1 MLDRDSGEREDRARC
16 EDGDGALCCMLH
28 SRIGIAFVRTG
39 MLSEST
45 LVYLARFHVVNVDS
59 FAADEWRLDL
69 GALRSG
75 VPEIGRHACPEA
87 VDPARMSLCD
97 LYYATV

>member
-1 MLDRDSGEREDRARC
+1 MLDRDSGEREDWARC
-16 EDGDGALCCMLH
+16 EDGDGALCFMLH
-28 SRIGIAFVRTG
+28 SRIGIAFVHTG

-69 GALRSG
+69 VALRSG
-75 VPEIGRHACPEA
+75 GAGDRPTRLSGGGGSRADVL
-87 VDPARMSLCD
+87 M
-97 LYYATV
+97 